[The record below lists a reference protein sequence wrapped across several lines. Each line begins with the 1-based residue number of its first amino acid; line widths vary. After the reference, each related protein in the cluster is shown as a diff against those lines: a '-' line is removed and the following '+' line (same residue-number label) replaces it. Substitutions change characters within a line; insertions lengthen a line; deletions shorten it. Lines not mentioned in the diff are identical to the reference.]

1 MTESINRKLPTWDD
15 YYKNEKIE
23 KMPWYNKK
31 LGFDLEDE
39 LNARQL
45 NNGIFLDLGTG
56 PGTQAIELAKK
67 GFDVIGSDIAET
79 VIERNKIMYENQYQ
93 NIKFV
98 VDNILESDF
107 KDNYFDYI
115 FDRGCF
121 HVFSDEDRPKYY
133 NQIKRILKQKG
144 ILFLKCFSID
154 EPMKDGP
161 YRFSHN
167 DIHNIFSKNFQIN
180 KIKKTVYQGTLDPLP
195 KALFSVMKLIKNKN
209 NKNNNNN
216 NNRFRNVRCD

>member
-23 KMPWYNKK
+23 KMPWYNEK
-31 LGFDLEDE
+31 LDFDLEDE
-39 LNARQL
+39 LIARQL

-67 GFDVIGSDIAET
+67 GFVVIGSDIAET
-79 VIERNKIMYENQYQ
+79 VIKRNKSMYENKYQ
-93 NIKFV
+93 NIRFV

-121 HVFSDEDRPKYY
+121 HVFSEEDRPKYY

-209 NKNNNNN
+209 KNNNN

>member
-23 KMPWYNKK
+23 KMPWYNEK
-31 LGFDLEDE
+31 LDFDLEDE
-39 LNARQL
+39 LIARQL

-67 GFDVIGSDIAET
+67 GFVVIGSDIAET
-79 VIERNKIMYENQYQ
+79 VIKRNKSMYENKYQ
-93 NIKFV
+93 NIRFV

-121 HVFSDEDRPKYY
+121 HVFSEEDRPKYY

-209 NKNNNNN
+209 NHNHNN